1 MQIGAGD
8 VVRTVFLHSGVVDH
22 RTLGMHVTFP
32 RVRGGEKDGSV
43 LPGFD
48 AVGEGMGGEEIFVVY
63 DGGGGGGG
71 GGGEVEKK

>member
-1 MQIGAGD
+1 
-8 VVRTVFLHSGVVDH
+8 
-22 RTLGMHVTFP
+22 
-32 RVRGGEKDGSV
+32 

-71 GGGEVEKK
+71 GVEVEKK